1 MSQQINLY
9 NPLFR
14 QQEKYFST
22 ATMLQAL
29 GLLLLGSLLV
39 YGYAWYRTS
48 TLEKQS
54 VQTEKAFQA
63 TQLRLAQTSAAFGPR
78 HPSKLL
84 QDEVAKID
92 GKVKAQ
98 AQIIELLGAGELGN
112 TRGFSVY
119 LRALSRQTL
128 SGLWITGF
136 HVSGMG
142 SDMAINGRTLK
153 PELVPVFI
161 NNLKKEPALAGKTF
175 SMLEMHLPEIEKTAD
190 GKPAPMPPY
199 IEFSLRKM
207 DADAEPAK

>member
-14 QQEKYFST
+14 KQEKYFST

-29 GLLLLGSLLV
+29 GLILLGSLLV
-39 YGYAWYRTS
+39 YGFAWYRTS

-54 VQTEKAFQA
+54 VQTEKSFQA
-63 TQLRLAQTSAAFGPR
+63 TQMRLAQTSAAFGPR

-84 QDEVAKID
+84 QDEVAQMD
-92 GKVKAQ
+92 GQVKAR
-98 AQIIELLGAGELGN
+98 AQIIKLLNTGELGN
-112 TRGFSVY
+112 TRGFSEY

-136 HVSGMG
+136 HVTGTG
-142 SDMAINGRTLK
+142 SDMAINGRTLQ

-161 NNLKKEPALAGKTF
+161 NHLKKEPALAGKTF
-175 SMLEMHLPEIEKTAD
+175 SMLEMRLTEGEKTVD
-190 GKPAPMPPY
+190 GKPAPIPPY

-207 DADAEPAK
+207 EAEPAK

>member
-14 QQEKYFST
+14 KQEKYFST

-29 GLLLLGSLLV
+29 GLILLGSLLV
-39 YGYAWYRTS
+39 YGFAWYRTS

-54 VQTEKAFQA
+54 VQTEKSFQA
-63 TQLRLAQTSAAFGPR
+63 TQMRLAQTSAAFGPR

-84 QDEVAKID
+84 QDEVAQMD
-92 GKVKAQ
+92 GQVKAR
-98 AQIIELLGAGELGN
+98 AQIIKLLNTGELGN
-112 TRGFSVY
+112 TRGFSEY

-136 HVSGMG
+136 HVTGTG
-142 SDMAINGRTLK
+142 SDMAINGRTLQ

-161 NNLKKEPALAGKTF
+161 NHLKKEPALAGKTF
-175 SMLEMHLPEIEKTAD
+175 SMLEMRLPEGEKTVD
-190 GKPAPMPPY
+190 GKPAPIPPY

-207 DADAEPAK
+207 EAEPAK

>member
-14 QQEKYFST
+14 KQEKYFST
-22 ATMLQAL
+22 VTMVQAL
-29 GLLLLGSLLV
+29 GLILLGSLLV
-39 YGYAWYRTS
+39 YGFAWYRTS
-48 TLEKQS
+48 ALEKQS
-54 VQTEKAFQA
+54 VQAEKSFQA

-84 QDEVAKID
+84 QDEIAQMD
-92 GKVKAQ
+92 GQVMARAQ
-98 AQIIELLGAGELGN
+98 VIELLGKGELGN
-112 TRGFSVY
+112 TRGFSEY

-136 HVSGMG
+136 HVSGTG
-142 SDMAINGRTLK
+142 SDMAINGRTLQ

-161 NNLKKEPALAGKTF
+161 NHLKKEPVLAGKTF
-175 SMLEMHLPEIEKTAD
+175 SMLEMHRPEIEKTAD
-190 GKPAPMPPY
+190 GKPAPIPPY

-207 DADAEPAK
+207 EAEPAK